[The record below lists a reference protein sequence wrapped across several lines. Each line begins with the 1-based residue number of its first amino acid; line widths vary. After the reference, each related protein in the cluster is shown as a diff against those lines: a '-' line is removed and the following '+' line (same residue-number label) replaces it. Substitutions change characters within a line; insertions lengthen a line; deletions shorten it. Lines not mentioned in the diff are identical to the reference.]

1 MNAMGDQDAIKAR
14 RDAETSRSLLAF
26 PRPARR
32 SSGSAS
38 DSDLSYLATV
48 LDACAG
54 HESRYRQ
61 AMEALLE
68 ASRRFAAV
76 TVERAAYTAD
86 LESLA
91 SILADRIQGDVP
103 MAKPFPALSAVTDE
117 PDATSLA
124 SHADLPPLSVTCF
137 GRFTVRRL
145 GKTVE
150 LCSSRNGQAI
160 LRYLVAQPRHQ
171 ATMDVLLET
180 FWPDDSP
187 DVARHK
193 LHCAFSALRRT
204 LNEGYVRG
212 RGGGYVLCENGV
224 YSLNP
229 AISIDLDVD
238 RFLSGIQAGER
249 ATGAAA
255 IAHFEAACRL
265 VTGPFLPEDL
275 YTDWSQIQ
283 RERLTRRYMTACG
296 VLAGHHLGAG
306 RFDEAVAWAT
316 RLLEEDRCHEE
327 AHRQIIRAHAGAGRR
342 AEALRQYQRC
352 ERVLAEELGVQPMPE
367 TMALYRAILHG
378 DSEATRANQHLH
390 RDAAAA
396 SGQRDRS

>member
-1 MNAMGDQDAIKAR
+1 MDRVASVGASRSRTWPVRPTRAR
-14 RDAETSRSLLAF
+14 PSSRSLRAV

-32 SSGSAS
+32 RGGSAS
-38 DSDLSYLATV
+38 DSDLSYLVTV
-48 LDACAG
+48 LEACAA

-61 AMEALLE
+61 ALEALLE
-68 ASRRFAAV
+68 TSRQFAAV

-86 LESLA
+86 LESLT
-91 SILADRIQGDVP
+91 SVLAGRLQETVSTVEP
-103 MAKPFPALSAVTDE
+103 YATTPAVA
-117 PDATSLA
+117 DARESTPLA
-124 SHADLPPLSVTCF
+124 SHADLPPLSITCF

-145 GKTVE
+145 GNTVD

-171 ATMDVLLET
+171 ATMDVLVET
-180 FWPDDSP
+180 FWLDDAP

-193 LHCAFSALRRT
+193 LHCAFSALRRS
-204 LNEGYVRG
+204 LNEGYVCD

-229 AISIDLDVD
+229 AVTIDLDVD
-238 RFLSGIQAGER
+238 RFLSSFRAGER
-249 ATGAAA
+249 AAGEPA
-255 IAHFEAACRL
+255 IAHFETACRL

-275 YTDWSQIQ
+275 YADWSQIQ
-283 RERLTRRYMTACG
+283 REQLTRRYMTACSA
-296 VLAGHHLGAG
+296 LASHHFDAG

-327 AHRQIIRAHAGAGRR
+327 AYRQIIRAHVGAGRR

-367 TMALYRAILHG
+367 TTALSSAILHG
-378 DSEATRANQHLH
+378 DAV
-390 RDAAAA
+390 AA
-396 SGQRDRS
+396 SEQHDRR